1 MSAPQGKKISLAG
14 LEPHAAVEKG
24 KKLLWK
30 YEETRYFVSFLWSY
44 LFSFSVDKIYNNIM
58 YTYFPSNII
67 SIYNNTNLFWKD
79 QLIWKITGTWNS

>member
-44 LFSFSVDKIYNNIM
+44 
-58 YTYFPSNII
+58 I
-67 SIYNNTNLFWKD
+67 SIILNFTKTGLYFEEINRIRLKD
-79 QLIWKITGTWNS
+79 GNI